1 MENKNVLH
9 FPNGIDRLEAL
20 GVLRNNL
27 TAQEI
32 RSIDEPLQS
41 LVVHV
46 VGHTTPISGSSI
58 KKFKGLFITEIAERM
73 PDMPL
78 EDMDYGR
85 RYD

>member
-9 FPNGIDRLEAL
+9 FPNGIDRLETL
-20 GVLRNNL
+20 GVLRHNL

-32 RSIDEPLQS
+32 RSIDELFQS
-41 LVVHV
+41 LVTHV
-46 VGHTTPISGSSI
+46 VGHTTPMSGSSI
-58 KKFKGLFITEIAERM
+58 KKFKGLFVTEIAERI

-78 EDMDYGR
+78 EDMDYGN